1 MELAHARRTPYG
13 LVHVGL
19 HERAP
24 RGAPL
29 ALGAPFGV
37 VARAAAPG
45 ALHHRKTMLP
55 AQFVG
60 RFAHRAV
67 AGGVSVEAPAVG
79 EGHRVDHEVVVEVGL
94 VQMGGHHNLE
104 AAAPQ
109 LLGEGDAHL
118 VGRGGVGLAGRER
131 LVSVEGH
138 DAARLAV
145 LALGRVHLFQRRG
158 GQAVDAGHVQLPLG
172 LAGVG
177 GVEDGGAHALPLV
190 GRAFGLVRVPG
201 VPEHARQAPFDL
213 PNRRDGH
220 LIASFPAL

>member
-1 MELAHARRTPYG
+1 MLAARPYG

-118 VGRGGVGLAGRER
+118 VGRGGVGLAGANAWYPWKATMPPSCRIGAWSR
-131 LVSVEGH
+131 SSLP
-138 DAARLAV
+138 APWR
-145 LALGRVHLFQRRG
+145 
-158 GQAVDAGHVQLPLG
+158 AG
-172 LAGVG
+172 
-177 GVEDGGAHALPLV
+177 
-190 GRAFGLVRVPG
+190 
-201 VPEHARQAPFDL
+201 
-213 PNRRDGH
+213 
-220 LIASFPAL
+220 S